1 MNTLIVFLVS
11 MVFLLV
17 VLIRFKWSASVG
29 LVSATIMMG
38 LLSGMKIAELTG
50 AISGGFGST
59 MTSTGLVIIFGCI
72 FGEML
77 GSSGAL
83 EEIAKFLLRK
93 VGSKHDYLAIN
104 LLGYVVS
111 IPVYFGSAY
120 VMLSPL
126 LNSLQKLTNKKMTG
140 YVNALFVGL
149 LLTHC
154 IVAPTPGPV
163 AVAAEVGANL
173 GWFIFYGLIVS
184 IIASLLCGWQFSNG
198 INAKG
203 RKEAQEFL
211 DANSDLIKADETKP
225 SAGIGFALIL
235 FPIILIVLGA
245 VVPMF
250 VAEGSILYT
259 VFQFIGDKNVALFM
273 AMLLA
278 AVTLRKYLVAGPAK
292 KGIMRY
298 IDTSANKVGSILMV
312 IGCGG
317 CFAKVI
323 TQTGIGDA
331 LANMFSHFNM
341 PVLLLGFLLAMI
353 IRAAVGSATVAMMTA
368 VSIVGPAIALQGL
381 SPVLVGLAVCAGH
394 RRPHPAHR
402 RRLLAPLPA
411 QRHLHQRDDGR
422 DGQHHA
428 GQRGR
433 LCDHPAHQLLQ
444 RLPAGIILVR
454 FRSRLWIT
462 RYCRWR
468 KANGARNTRSSA
480 PSGNYGNASG
490 STIKNAPPRKRR
502 GTVRSP
508 SGTSRTPATGW
519 TGSPPISPRPSP
531 RRPFRAGFWSPRCGR
546 SPA

>member
-38 LLSGMKIAELTG
+38 LLSGMKIADLTG

-250 VAEGSILYT
+250 AAEGSILYT

-323 TQTGIGDA
+323 TQTGIPLQHA
-331 LANMFSHFNM
+331 
-341 PVLLLGFLLAMI
+341 
-353 IRAAVGSATVAMMTA
+353 RAAARLPARHDHPRGGRLRHGRHDDGGLHRRPGDRAAGAVARA
-368 VSIVGPAIALQGL
+368 RGPRGL
-381 SPVLVGLAVCAGH
+381 RRH

-454 FRSRLWIT
+454 FRSRI
-462 RYCRWR
+462 
-468 KANGARNTRSSA
+468 
-480 PSGNYGNASG
+480 
-490 STIKNAPPRKRR
+490 
-502 GTVRSP
+502 
-508 SGTSRTPATGW
+508 
-519 TGSPPISPRPSP
+519 
-531 RRPFRAGFWSPRCGR
+531 
-546 SPA
+546 

>member
-38 LLSGMKIAELTG
+38 LLSGMKIADLTG

-198 INAKG
+198 INARG

-381 SPVLVGLAVCAGH
+381 SPVLVGLAVCAGTVGLTL
-394 RRPHPAHR
+394 PTDGAFWHPSQ
-402 RRLLAPLPA
+402 LNGISINETMVVTVSTTLASVVA
-411 QRHLHQRDDGR
+411 F
-422 DGQHHA
+422 A
-428 GQRGR
+428 
-433 LCDHPAHQLLQ
+433 
-444 RLPAGIILVR
+444 IILLINC
-454 FRSRLWIT
+454 F
-462 RYCRWR
+462 
-468 KANGARNTRSSA
+468 
-480 PSGNYGNASG
+480 SGFLPGL
-490 STIKNAPPRKRR
+490 
-502 GTVRSP
+502 
-508 SGTSRTPATGW
+508 
-519 TGSPPISPRPSP
+519 
-531 RRPFRAGFWSPRCGR
+531 F
-546 SPA
+546 

>member
-250 VAEGSILYT
+250 AAEGSILYT

-353 IRAAVGSATVAMMTA
+353 IRRGGRLRHGRHDDGGLHRRPGDRAAGAVARA
-368 VSIVGPAIALQGL
+368 RGPRGL
-381 SPVLVGLAVCAGH
+381 RRH

-422 DGQHHA
+422 DGQYHA

-480 PSGNYGNASG
+480 PSGIYGNASG